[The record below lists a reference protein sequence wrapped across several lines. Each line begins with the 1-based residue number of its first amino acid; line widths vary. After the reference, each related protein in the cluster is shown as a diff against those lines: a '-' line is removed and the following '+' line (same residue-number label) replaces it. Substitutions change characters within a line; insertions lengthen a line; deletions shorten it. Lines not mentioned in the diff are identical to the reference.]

1 MKTIEDVRKEYN
13 ELASKRDS
21 YIKEA
26 NIISEQM
33 LRLEGQAQ
41 LLDEST
47 PKQET
52 KKK

>member
-1 MKTIEDVRKEYN
+1 MKTLDDVKKEYN
-13 ELASKRDS
+13 DLANKRES

-41 LLDEST
+41 LLNEET
-47 PKQET
+47 PKQDN